1 MKEGSSRH
9 CCLLQ
14 HRWWQDTSSKVAILS
29 DMATTLAA
37 MLQLLL
43 LSRNLEKRR
52 PHAPF
57 QSTRLRYTWVWSTQF
72 RRKRTRESKF
82 RYTTIDKS
90 KSCIIQNQPIPYKY
104 IQIQYVWAPTVAC
117 PIWCTVLRSFQQAT
131 LRDCQLQWVRS
142 SLSQVLNVNGVRW
155 VRLFNGNF
163 VTTLFASICRI
174 SVKGIY

>member
-1 MKEGSSRH
+1 MPQLNSIQYVQGTGPVESNQVLSPPHNTYYYHLLSIFIYFLFMKEGSSRH
-9 CCLLQ
+9 CCMLQ
-14 HRWWQDTSSKVAILS
+14 HWWWQDTSSKVAILS

-37 MLQLLL
+37 MFQLLL
-43 LSRNLEKRR
+43 LLRNLEKRR

-104 IQIQYVWAPTVAC
+104 
-117 PIWCTVLRSFQQAT
+117 
-131 LRDCQLQWVRS
+131 
-142 SLSQVLNVNGVRW
+142 
-155 VRLFNGNF
+155 
-163 VTTLFASICRI
+163 SICEHRL
-174 SVKGIY
+174 